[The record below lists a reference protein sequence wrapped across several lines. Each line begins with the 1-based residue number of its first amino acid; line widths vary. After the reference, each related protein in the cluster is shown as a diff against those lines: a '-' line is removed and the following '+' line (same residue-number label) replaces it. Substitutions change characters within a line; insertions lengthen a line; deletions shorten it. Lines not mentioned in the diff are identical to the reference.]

1 MNRSIRNKAIAIL
14 SAAALTT
21 AAAACADDDN
31 GDDETVDETTTT
43 EAMTDDTVDDGE
55 DTDDGDD
62 EEADDEEAADDTI
75 VDVAVAAGSFTIL
88 VDLVTEAGLADALAT
103 EELTVFAP
111 TDDAFEALPPEVL
124 EAVGN
129 DPELLESILTYHVVV
144 GTVLAADVVEL
155 DGQTVETLSGA
166 SFTIEVDGETVT
178 IIDGAGVSH
187 EVVDVDVMASNG
199 VIHVLNSVL
208 LPTELEL

>member
-1 MNRSIRNKAIAIL
+1 M
-14 SAAALTT
+14 
-21 AAAACADDDN
+21 DDD
-31 GDDETVDETTTT
+31 DEDE
-43 EAMTDDTVDDGE
+43 DDG
-55 DTDDGDD
+55 
-62 EEADDEEAADDTI
+62 DDEEAADDTI
-75 VDVAVAAGSFTIL
+75 VDVAVGAGSFTIL
-88 VDLVTEAGLADALAT
+88 VDLVTEAGLADTLAT

-111 TDDAFEALPPEVL
+111 TDEAFEALPPEVL

-129 DPELLESILTYHVVV
+129 DVDLLTSILTYHVVA
-144 GTVLAADVVEL
+144 GTVLSGDVVEL

-208 LPTELEL
+208 LPEALDL